1 MSTSRALKPI
11 FGSSYRLLL
20 DQLASQSTRKLVS
33 SRPPPV
39 CPTCRH
45 SSVLFLNRQLRFSSS
60 SSSSSNSTP
69 PNPPRNDEGDKKPT
83 ENEPIFPFSPPFI
96 EPPPQPEPEP
106 TPTPTPTPPP
116 QQPPPLPPPESHST
130 GNPELPSAQN
140 LRRSALNRS
149 LSTFMDRAQTTLFA
163 ASQRINDLTGYS
175 GIETLKSQISGLESE
190 LAAAQ
195 ARLHAARSAYKSS
208 VSSRS
213 ATQREVTTLLARQKM
228 WSPTDFERFTA
239 LYRQDYELDA
249 AVAARAA
256 ELEEAEREAERL
268 GRELSAGIL
277 SRYHEEQIWSDK
289 IRRMSTWGTWGLMG
303 VNVLMFLVFQ
313 FGAEPW
319 RRRRL
324 VKGFEEKVR
333 EALEEERRLERALR
347 GTEKERRRIEKE
359 AAAAA
364 VETTVAAEVVDAEPV
379 TAELKPEEPADGIT
393 IGPPITSWRES
404 LSNLEW
410 WKAAYADLSS
420 DKKVALK
427 MRDVSIIALE
437 GAAAGAA
444 TIGTIGTIAAI
455 IFIRRS

>member
-1 MSTSRALKPI
+1 MAEFRMALKPI

-20 DQLASQSTRKLVS
+20 DQLAPQSTRKLVS
-33 SRPPPV
+33 RRPSSA

-45 SSVLFLNRQLRFSSS
+45 SSVLFLSRQLRFSSS
-60 SSSSSNSTP
+60 SSSSSNSNP
-69 PNPPRNDEGDKKPT
+69 PNPPRNNESDKKPT

-96 EPPPQPEPEP
+96 VPPPPPQPEPEP
-106 TPTPTPTPPP
+106 TPTPTPPP
-116 QQPPPLPPPESHST
+116 QQPPPPPPPESHPT
-130 GNPELPSAQN
+130 RNPELPSAQN
-140 LRRSALNRS
+140 SRRSALNRS

-175 GIETLKSQISGLESE
+175 GIETLKSQISALESE

-208 VSSRS
+208 VASRS

-303 VNVLMFLVFQ
+303 VNVLMFLIFQ

-347 GTEKERRRIEKE
+347 GAEKERRRIEKE

-379 TAELKPEEPADGIT
+379 TAELKPEEPADGII

-404 LSNLEW
+404 LSNPEW

-444 TIGTIGTIAAI
+444 AIGTIAAI

>member
-11 FGSSYRLLL
+11 FGSGYRLLL
-20 DQLASQSTRKLVS
+20 DQLAPRSTRKLVS
-33 SRPPPV
+33 SRPPLT

-45 SSVLFLNRQLRFSSS
+45 SSVLFLSRQLRFSSS

-69 PNPPRNDEGDKKPT
+69 PDPPRNDESDKKST
-83 ENEPIFPFSPPFI
+83 ENEPVFPFSFI
-96 EPPPQPEPEP
+96 EPPPQPEPES
-106 TPTPTPTPPP
+106 TPTPTPKPPP
-116 QQPPPLPPPESHST
+116 QQPPPPPPPENHSK

-140 LRRSALNRS
+140 SRRSALNRS

-249 AVAARAA
+249 DVAARAA
-256 ELEEAEREAERL
+256 ELEEAEREVERL

-319 RRRRL
+319 RRQRL

-347 GTEKERRRIEKE
+347 GAEKERRRIEKE

-364 VETTVAAEVVDAEPV
+364 VETTVAAEAVDAEPATV
-379 TAELKPEEPADGIT
+379 ELKPEEPADGII

-404 LSNLEW
+404 LSNPEW

-427 MRDVSIIALE
+427 MRDISIIALE

-444 TIGTIGTIAAI
+444 TIGTIAAI
-455 IFIRRS
+455 IFIQRS